1 MIGEQ
6 IAFYR
11 KRKRMTQEQLG
22 EALGVTNRTVSK
34 WEAGVSSPGID
45 LVPALA
51 SALGISLDSLFGI
64 EGKEEPNELSALI
77 RDAVFAAVREILPP
91 AVENA
96 LQESLP
102 DHLSAP
108 ENADDYSL
116 SVLSRN
122 KATACQF
129 YGRGMVRGP
138 FYDHP
143 KAPDLWHISVWV
155 PGGWIE
161 MGDYTSKSEAS
172 QDLAKL
178 FEAYTNKEAVITL

>member
-64 EGKEEPNELSALI
+64 EGKEESNELSALI

-129 YGRGMVRGP
+129 YGRGMVHGP
-138 FYDHP
+138 YP
-143 KAPDLWHISVWV
+143 SAQAPDKWLIGVWV
-155 PGGWIE
+155 SGGWIQ

-172 QDLAKL
+172 QDLARL

>member
-11 KRKRMTQEQLG
+11 KKKHLTQEQLG

-45 LVPALA
+45 LIPSLA
-51 SALGISLDSLFGI
+51 SALGVSLDSLFGI
-64 EGKEEPNELSALI
+64 EGKEETGELSALI
-77 RDAVFAAVREILPP
+77 REAVFSAVREILPP

-96 LQESLP
+96 LQELQP
-102 DHLSAP
+102 DHLLDP
-108 ENADDYSL
+108 ENADDYYL

-129 YGRGMVRGP
+129 YGRGMVVGP
-138 FYDHP
+138 YST
-143 KAPDLWHISVWV
+143 KQTPDKWLINVWV
-155 PGGWIE
+155 SGGWIQL
-161 MGDYTSKSEAS
+161 GDYFSKSEAS
-172 QDLAKL
+172 EDLARL
-178 FEAYTNKEAVITL
+178 FEAYTNREAVIAL